1 MDYVYTP
8 AFRLE
13 PSGALTLRASEEAA
27 RVART
32 IQEEECTGVVR
43 VLKPRQVKAKACVVA
58 RGGDPDDSR
67 LVDSERAIQFGKY
80 RGQTFKWLLSH
91 NVGYAVMVLAS
102 HQQEREMGD
111 TDMSPEMANKD
122 QFDWYTNLFPE
133 VQKAVEERRVRDG
146 TLPPR
151 PDQEDSCLVGF
162 GNHKSLTYKDLYE
175 AKDKERKSYMACF
188 RKYQVKPGTSMGHFK
203 VYFQRRDTATA
214 VEPPNPSAEPS
225 DQELLSICVG
235 FDQGTVLCY
244 GTLFISVEKN
254 IHMK

>member
-1 MDYVYTP
+1 MKGRMDYVHTP

-43 VLKPRQVKAKACVVA
+43 VLKPRQVKAKAKACVVA
-58 RGGDPDDSR
+58 RGGNPDDRR
-67 LVDSERAIQFGKY
+67 LVDSESAIQFGKY

-91 NVGYAVMVLAS
+91 DVGYAVMVLAS
-102 HQQEREMGD
+102 HQQERENGD
-111 TDMSPEMANKD
+111 TDMSSEMANKD
-122 QFDWYTNLFPE
+122 RFDWYSNLFPE

-146 TLPPR
+146 TLPPQ
-151 PDQEDSCLVGF
+151 PDQEDSRLVGF

-203 VYFQRRDTATA
+203 VYVQRRDTATA

-225 DQELLSICVG
+225 DQELLSICMG
-235 FDQGTVLCY
+235 FDQALTGY
-244 GTLFISVEKN
+244 TLKW
-254 IHMK
+254 

>member
-1 MDYVYTP
+1 MKGRMDYVHTP

-43 VLKPRQVKAKACVVA
+43 VLKPRQVKAKAKACVVA

-67 LVDSERAIQFGKY
+67 LVDSESAIQFGKY

-91 NVGYAVMVLAS
+91 DVGYAVMVLAS

-111 TDMSPEMANKD
+111 TDTSSEMANKD
-122 QFDWYTNLFPE
+122 RFDWYTNLFPE
-133 VQKAVEERRVRDG
+133 VQKAVEERRVRDE

-151 PDQEDSCLVGF
+151 PDQED
-162 GNHKSLTYKDLYE
+162 
-175 AKDKERKSYMACF
+175 
-188 RKYQVKPGTSMGHFK
+188 
-203 VYFQRRDTATA
+203 TATA
-214 VEPPNPSAEPS
+214 VAPLNPSAEPS
-225 DQELLSICVG
+225 DQELLSICMG
-235 FDQGTVLCY
+235 FDQALTGY
-244 GTLFISVEKN
+244 TLKCSSYCSHPHRTPCCASSYCPSSAPVSLPAN
-254 IHMK
+254 SWTTTACC

>member
-1 MDYVYTP
+1 MKGRMDYVHTP

-43 VLKPRQVKAKACVVA
+43 VLKPRQVKAKAKACVVA

-67 LVDSERAIQFGKY
+67 LVDSESAIQFGKY

-91 NVGYAVMVLAS
+91 DVGYAVMVLAS

-111 TDMSPEMANKD
+111 TDTSSEMANKD
-122 QFDWYTNLFPE
+122 RFDWYTNLFPE
-133 VQKAVEERRVRDG
+133 VQKAVEERRVRDE

-151 PDQEDSCLVGF
+151 PDQED
-162 GNHKSLTYKDLYE
+162 
-175 AKDKERKSYMACF
+175 
-188 RKYQVKPGTSMGHFK
+188 
-203 VYFQRRDTATA
+203 TATA
-214 VEPPNPSAEPS
+214 VAPLNPSAEPS
-225 DQELLSICVG
+225 DQELLSICMG
-235 FDQGTVLCY
+235 FDQALTGY
-244 GTLFISVEKN
+244 TLKW
-254 IHMK
+254 